1 MNSSVT
7 GCSCTAMATKH
18 KNNSI
23 KICLLGPSF
32 GTGNLGVDA
41 LVEASI
47 KVILNRWPDAEVTLL
62 GSGWVDSEYRLRLL
76 DRDIHVRSMPIRF
89 CANVFLANHFV
100 VLFLYAMLMKV
111 FRGRR
116 MRQAL
121 TGRNPYLRA
130 IAEADMVADITGGDS
145 FSDIYGMQRFVTGF
159 LRKWLI
165 TVFRKKLVLLPQT
178 YGPFDKRL
186 TRILARHII
195 NYATLV
201 YSRDR
206 NGPDDIG
213 ALLGAVKGG
222 GKVKFVPDV
231 GFLLDPHRPQG
242 EEVESL
248 EKIKGPGT
256 TLVGLN
262 ISGLLSCS
270 SDGGD
275 NIFNLKIDYAALID
289 SIVEFLMQQEG
300 TTILLVPHVVS
311 VRKSDASGSKRVNK
325 KGYREQSDSVA
336 CERLYERVAR
346 KCSGRIFLVRGHYNH
361 NETKYIIGLCD
372 FFIGSRM
379 HACIAALSQCIPA
392 VGVAYSGKFLGVF
405 ESVGVEDCVVDAR
418 HCAEDEILEKI
429 GSAYQERGHI
439 RENLKDTV
447 PCVQS
452 AALGMFKTLE
462 LRSDI

>member
-1 MNSSVT
+1 MNSSMT
-7 GCSCTAMATKH
+7 GCFLTAMEKKH
-18 KNNSI
+18 KDNNI

-47 KVILNRWPDAEVTLL
+47 KVIVNRWPDAEVTLL
-62 GSGWVDSEYRLRLL
+62 GSGWSDAEYCLRLFG
-76 DRDIHVRSMPIRF
+76 RDVYVKSMPIRF
-89 CANVFLANHFV
+89 CKNVFRSDHFM
-100 VLFLYAMLMKV
+100 VLFFYAMSMKV

-116 MRQAL
+116 MREFFAS
-121 TGRNPYLRA
+121 RNPYLRA

-145 FSDIYGMQRFVTGF
+145 FSDIYGMRRFITGF

-165 TVFRKKLVLLPQT
+165 RVFRKKLVLLPQT

-186 TRILARHII
+186 TRVLARHII

-206 NGPDDIG
+206 KGLDDVE
-213 ALLGAVKGG
+213 ALLGDGKGA

-231 GFLLDPHRPQG
+231 GFLLDPRRPQS
-242 EEVESL
+242 EEVEWL

-275 NIFNLKIDYAALID
+275 NIFNLKIDYPALID
-289 SIVEFLMQQEG
+289 SIVEYLMKQEG

-311 VRKSDASGSKRVNK
+311 VRKSNAPGPKRVNK

-336 CERLYERVAR
+336 CAELYERVTG
-346 KCSGRIFLVRGHYNH
+346 KHPGRIFLVRGCYDR

-379 HACIAALSQCIPA
+379 HSCIAALSQGIPA
-392 VGVAYSGKFLGVF
+392 VGVAYSGKFHGVF
-405 ESVGVEDCVVDAR
+405 ESVGCADCVADAR
-418 HCAEDEILEKI
+418 RGGREELLEKI
-429 GSAYQERGHI
+429 SWAYSKMDDI
-439 RENLKDTV
+439 REKLHETV
-447 PCVQS
+447 PTEQS
-452 AALGMFKTLE
+452 KVLDMFKTIE
-462 LRSDI
+462 L